1 MAIEVT
7 EEMRQAVYE
16 ADCDVKG
23 HAFQIGDLFHSQPV
37 PAEQRD
43 AVGNPF
49 KKVLGSHE
57 DDKLPSISCG
67 RCNKVWLVIE
77 DPGSSYD
84 DAVTKLK
91 NRVKDPD
98 SIKPIPKK
106 AKDPKDPGAPKP
118 NAIPHTH

>member
-7 EEMRQAVYE
+7 EEMRAAVYA

-23 HAFQIGDLFHSQPV
+23 HAFQIGDLFHSLPI

-43 AVGNPF
+43 GVGDPF
-49 KKVLGSHE
+49 KKVLGSHDE
-57 DDKLPSISCG
+57 DKLPSISCS

-84 DAVTKLK
+84 DAVAKLK

-98 SIKPIPKK
+98 SVKPVSKK
-106 AKDPKDPGAPKP
+106 AKDPKGPKLDAP
-118 NAIPHTH
+118 PHAH